1 MNTRNVQPHAQIVH
15 ILEATMSDTA
25 STEPVAEFYDQ
36 LTDLIAAAYDGNF
49 HLGYSPD
56 PTDDSTLPAAP
67 DLMTDQLISRL
78 GAVPGDTVLD
88 VGCGTGKPALRLARA
103 SGAHV
108 VGVSISRHQVKLA
121 NTNAKAAG
129 VQDRARFEYADA
141 MKLPYADASFD
152 AAWAFESMLHM
163 PDHDR
168 FLAEMTRVLKP
179 GGRLVIADFALRG
192 PVDPAGE
199 PVVDAFR
206 TTSQVASLL
215 QIDQYPALLERAGLT
230 LLEITDVSDH
240 ARPSFAKVVGD
251 LNAARADFVACIGA
265 EAFDAFVGSVQAY
278 SALPQAGYVI
288 LTASTP

>member
-1 MNTRNVQPHAQIVH
+1 
-15 ILEATMSDTA
+15 MSDIP

-56 PTDDSTLPAAP
+56 PADESTLAAAP
-67 DLMTDQLISRL
+67 DLMTDQLIGRL
-78 GAVPGDTVLD
+78 GAGPGDSVLD
-88 VGCGTGKPALRLARA
+88 VGCGTGKPALRLARG

-108 VGVSISRHQVKLA
+108 VGISISRHQVNLA
-121 NTNAKAAG
+121 NDNAQAQG
-129 VQDRARFEYADA
+129 LQEQARFEYADA
-141 MKLPYADASFD
+141 MQLPYADATFD

-168 FLAEMTRVLKP
+168 FLAEMARVLKP
-179 GGRLVIADFALRG
+179 AGRLVIADFALRG
-192 PVDPAGE
+192 PVAPADQ

-215 QIDQYPALLERAGLT
+215 QIDQYPALLGRSRLQ
-230 LLEITDVSDH
+230 LLDIADVTDH
-240 ARPSFAKVVGD
+240 ARPSFAKVVSD
-251 LNAARADFVACIGA
+251 LTAARADFVACIGA
-265 EAFDAFVGSVQAY
+265 PAFDAFVGSVQAY
-278 SALPQAGYVI
+278 GDLPQAGYVI